1 MIDPNEEDLRAAG
14 NRRFR
19 AVVLV
24 TLLVVVVLVG
34 QMIFGIHLLWRKW
47 HEVPAKGKPPGTVE
61 KIQVPAAP

>member
-1 MIDPNEEDLRAAG
+1 MIEPPQKNIRAAG
-14 NRRFR
+14 NKRFR
-19 AVVLV
+19 AVVMV

-47 HEVPAKGKPPGTVE
+47 HEVPAKGKPQGTVE